1 MSYRMAGIWLAM
13 ALFGPLG
20 LRAQQHYSYSITTE
34 QGLPSREVY
43 RIVQDSDGFLWI
55 GCNAGLFRYDGVEFR
70 LFRNKKQTGRSV
82 SNLAFDREGRLWC
95 GNFSGQVFRVEGDS
109 LRMVTDWSK
118 YDSQFPEFR
127 FDGKDNVWLTS
138 DDGAHRLAVNGQD
151 HRAAFFP
158 EKEATG
164 HTATSS
170 LDIAP
175 DGRVIVF
182 CPFMGFFIADGEN
195 AEWLTVRSPTELPL
209 EARVYFARRSNRL
222 YAFVIPN
229 ESDVCHELAFDGE
242 RMQHVKSHPVRNR
255 INRIATD
262 ELGRIWVS
270 TNGGAYQIDRPETVL
285 MAGDRISDVFLDRE
299 GTLWLTS
306 LERGIHAIPSLEISY
321 FGKDGSAGN
330 DAHLT
335 TLCRALDGRILL
347 GHFNGRIS
355 RLTEQGELAQVLPAD
370 PNRHRRA
377 EHIQADTDGR
387 LTIARGP
394 LTTVSPT
401 GTVSEN
407 DIGGNLKDFRTLP
420 NDTLLMANVEGL
432 MLMHRDNRDASQ
444 RTMLRKG
451 RCQKV
456 AVGKDGTL
464 WAACRDG
471 LFSVQSPHQWQ
482 PVKWN
487 GTRIYGTDL
496 REDDSGGVWVGTI
509 SEGVF
514 HFKENGET
522 VHLSAENGL
531 TTNETHAIFITS
543 DTLWIAN
550 NRGLDRV
557 VGTEVTF
564 FGLQDGLEVNET
576 NALLIDRGSV
586 YLARHDGLVRFPT
599 SLNPTNTAP
608 PRLHLTAVMARDSA
622 LSADAMPLL
631 THDLNDLRITLAVAA
646 FRSRGNTLV
655 RYRLLGLDT
664 AWAETIGNRADIRY
678 NALAEGDFTFE
689 AYALNEDGIRSAETI
704 VLTFTV
710 LPPFYRTWWFY
721 LLCALVI
728 AGTVAAFFSWRIR
741 RIRERAALEHEA
753 VSSRLTALKAQ
764 MNPHFLFNAL
774 NSIQELI
781 LQRDVANG
789 LKYLGKFSSLTRQ
802 ILDISGRDEVTLR
815 TEIEMLTDYLELE
828 KLRFGDS
835 FAFEMHVSD
844 EIDPEG
850 ILIPPMLIQPYVENA
865 LKHGLLH
872 RQTDRRLSVSFS
884 IYGEMLNVTVRDNGI
899 GRKAAGEIAQRQS
912 GHRSFST
919 SATARRLKLLR
930 TEGGAHGSVEV
941 LDLTEGDL
949 AMGTEIH
956 LLIPVQLA

>member
-1 MSYRMAGIWLAM
+1 MRWWLPVIL
-13 ALFGPLG
+13 LFVFVAECL
-20 LRAQQHYSYSITTE
+20 AQQSYSYPITTE

-70 LFRNKKQTGRSV
+70 PFRNAGQTGRSV

-109 LRMVTDWSK
+109 MRMVTDWSK
-118 YDSQFPEFR
+118 FDSQFPVFR
-127 FDGKDNVWLTS
+127 FDENGHVWLTS
-138 DDGAHRLAVNGQD
+138 DDGAHRLAVNGED
-151 HRAAFFP
+151 HRAAIFP

-164 HTATSS
+164 QSATAS

-182 CPFMGFFIADGEN
+182 SPFRGFFIVDGEN
-195 AEWLTVRSPTELPL
+195 AAWLAVKSPTEPPL
-209 EARVYFARRSNRL
+209 EARVYFARRAGKL
-222 YAFVIPN
+222 HAFLIPN
-229 ESDVCHELAFDGE
+229 GSDVCHELAFDGE
-242 RMQHVKSHPVRNR
+242 KMQHVRSHPIRSR

-262 ELGRIWVS
+262 AIGRVWVS
-270 TNGGAYQIDRPETVL
+270 TNAGAYQMDRPETVL

-299 GTLWLTS
+299 GTLWITS
-306 LERGIHAIPSLEISY
+306 LESGIHAIPSLEISY
-321 FGKDGSAGN
+321 FEKEGNARN

-335 TLCRALDGRILL
+335 TLCRAPNGQILM

-355 RLTEQGELAQVLPAD
+355 RLTEQGDLAEVLPAD
-370 PNRHRRA
+370 PNRHRRTERIHVDA
-377 EHIQADTDGR
+377 DGR
-387 LTIARGP
+387 MTIARGP

-401 GTVSEN
+401 GAVSEN
-407 DIGGNLKDFRTLP
+407 DIGGNMKDFRLLP
-420 NDTLLMANVEGL
+420 GDSLLMANVEGL
-432 MLMHRDNRDASQ
+432 MLMHRENRDVTQ

-456 AVGKDGTL
+456 ALGKDGTV
-464 WAACRDG
+464 WAAFRDG
-471 LFSVQSPHQWQ
+471 VFKGESPRQLT
-482 PVKWN
+482 PVEWS
-487 GTRIYGTDL
+487 GTRVYATDL
-496 REDDSGGVWVGTI
+496 REDGSGGVWVSTI
-509 SEGVF
+509 SEGIF

-522 VHLSAENGL
+522 VHVSVENGL
-531 TTNETHAIFITS
+531 TSNETHAIFPAS

-557 VGTEVTF
+557 VGTEVVF

-576 NALLIDRGSV
+576 NDMLVDVGNV
-586 YLARHDGLVRFPT
+586 FLATHDGLVRIPT
-599 SLNPTNTAP
+599 SLNPVNTAP
-608 PRLHLTAVMARDSA
+608 PRLHLTAVMARDST
-622 LSADAMPLL
+622 LSAEAMRVL

-646 FRSRGNTLV
+646 FRSRGTALV

-664 AWAETIGNRADIRY
+664 AWAEAIGNRADIRY
-678 NALAEGDFTFE
+678 NALPEGDFIFE

-710 LPPFYRTWWFY
+710 LPPFYRTLWFY

-728 AGTVAAFFSWRIR
+728 AGAVAAFFSWRIR

-781 LQRDVANG
+781 LQKDVANG
-789 LKYLGKFSSLTRQ
+789 LKYLGKFGSLTRQ
-802 ILDISGRDEVTLR
+802 ILETSGRDEVTLQ
-815 TEIEMLTDYLELE
+815 TEIDMLTDYLELE

-835 FAFEMHVSD
+835 FVFGMHVSD
-844 EIDPEG
+844 DIDPEG

-884 IYGEMLNVTVRDNGI
+884 SDGEMLQVTVRDNGI
-899 GRKAAGEIAQRQS
+899 GRRAAGEIEKRQS

-919 SATARRLKLLR
+919 SATAKRLELLR
-930 TEGGAHGSVEV
+930 TESGAHGSVEI
-941 LDLTEGDL
+941 LDLTEKGM
-949 AMGTEIH
+949 AMGTEVR
-956 LLIPVQLA
+956 LRIPSVVV